1 MSEKKPSST
10 HSKDEANLVISR
22 IKHTLTGMFV
32 TLKHWLMWP
41 VHLLQSI
48 PGRYKIWKQ
57 NDKKV
62 VRYRS
67 FKLQKRIKPELAY
80 LPTSG
85 TLIKESLGFVW
96 KYKKIFLGIFFV
108 HVLVYFMVVRSPI
121 QPDVTSIQNA
131 ITTAVEGSDT
141 QLTGVQGNLVTLSA
155 VLGSTGSTQQN
166 GTAAVVILFVVSLA
180 YVWALRQLHN
190 NNSIKVRDA
199 FYQGMTAI
207 IPVAFIIA
215 VVLLELL
222 PFAFASFIYTL
233 ARTSGIFVTGFEDLA
248 FFTVTMFIGVLSFY
262 WMTSGVIAAYMTT
275 LPGIYPM
282 YALHSARK
290 LVQYQRLRVFRRMIA
305 LVLLFAFIYIVL
317 LILSIRLL
325 PSKTFIIAEFVQ
337 LLFIP
342 FIHTYLYKL
351 YRSLL

>member
-1 MSEKKPSST
+1 MSDKK
-10 HSKDEANLVISR
+10 SKSKSNDEAQLVVSR
-22 IKHTLTGMFV
+22 IKHSVASMFV
-32 TLKHWLMWP
+32 TLKRGLAWP
-41 VHLLQSI
+41 VHFAQSL
-48 PGRYKIWKQ
+48 PERYKTWKQ
-57 NDKKV
+57 KDNKV
-62 VRYRS
+62 TRYRS
-67 FKLQKRIKPELAY
+67 FKLQKRIKPELEY

-85 TLIKESLGFVW
+85 TLIKESLSFVW

-108 HVLVYFMVVRSPI
+108 HVLAYFVIIRAPI
-121 QPDVTSIQNA
+121 QPDVTSIQKA

-141 QLTGVQGNLVTLSA
+141 KLTGVQGNLVTLSA
-155 VLGSTGSTQQN
+155 VLGSTGATQQN
-166 GTAAVVILFVVSLA
+166 GTAAVAVLFIVSLA
-180 YVWALRQLHN
+180 YIWALRQLHN
-190 NNSIKVRDA
+190 NNSIKIRDA

-207 IPVAFIIA
+207 VPVAFVIA

-248 FFTVTMFIGVLSFY
+248 FFAVTMFIGVLSFY
-262 WMTSGVIAAYMTT
+262 WMTSGIIAMYMTT

-290 LVQYQRLRVFRRMIA
+290 LVQFQRLRVFRRMIA
-305 LVLLFAFIYIVL
+305 LVLLFAAVYVL
-317 LILSIRLL
+317 LLVLSIRLL